1 MSLQSL
7 SLQAISLQTMLGLTG
22 ISLLLSVTLLRVL
35 LFFKLKK
42 QLSYF
47 IAILLFATS
56 FVSFSGDTINFY
68 FRGLFNDLSIT
79 SLILLSYYFIQPET
93 DKKQTQPIFLLL
105 VITGLFFY
113 PTALGLGPVD
123 PYAWGFISKDHGI
136 TTPLIF
142 LSLLAGLMYF
152 ALVKSYS
159 ILLLSLVLATLCYH
173 SGLLESRNIW
183 DYLFD
188 PLVFIYALTAIISSL
203 FSKKN
208 NPFFQNQRL

>member
-47 IAILLFATS
+47 IAILLFAIS
-56 FVSFSGDTINFY
+56 FVSFSGNTINFY